1 FPGYAYE
8 TVDTAWHVI
17 KEHVAPVVVGR
28 SFGTAAE
35 LLHALRFVRGHNMAV
50 AAVEMGFW
58 DLQARALGVPLWQLL
73 GGRERDVPVGIS
85 LGIQDSVA
93 ETVELARMN
102 AELGYRR
109 IKLKIEPGWD
119 VDVVAAVREALPDA
133 DLTVDA
139 NSAYS
144 LVDAPRL
151 RELDALGPA
160 YGEKPRA
167 HDDLVD
173 HAALPAQL
181 APRFRL
187 RGRSP

>member
-1 FPGYAYE
+1 
-8 TVDTAWHVI
+8 
-17 KEHVAPVVVGR
+17 
-28 SFGTAAE
+28 
-35 LLHALRFVRGHNMAV
+35 
-50 AAVEMGFW
+50 
-58 DLQARALGVPLWQLL
+58 
-73 GGRERDVPVGIS
+73 GRERDVPVGIS

-102 AELGYRR
+102 AGLGYRR

-151 RELDALGPA
+151 RELDAFGLPDV
-160 YGEKPRA
+160 EQPLA

-173 HAALPAQL
+173 HAALQAQL
-181 APRFRL
+181 ATPICL
-187 RGRSP
+187 VESIHSPEDRKSVV